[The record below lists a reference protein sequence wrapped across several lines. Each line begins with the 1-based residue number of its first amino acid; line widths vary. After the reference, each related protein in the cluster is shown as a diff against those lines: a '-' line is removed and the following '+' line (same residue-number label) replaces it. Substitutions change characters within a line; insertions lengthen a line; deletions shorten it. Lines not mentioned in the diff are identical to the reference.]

1 MYLSQ
6 WLKRV
11 LAGIN
16 PWLPV
21 LVFVTAF
28 HVNRGSVGDAI
39 IFAVGCLLLIAD
51 WKKWI
56 PWHMPER
63 PKVSGWVIGIVIAV
77 SFSVLLLTERNGW
90 QDRVLLLTLAPI
102 ALVMVYYRDHGPKP
116 GATKQM
122 ARTKWIWIT
131 LALFMAVSELFAY
144 IFATVYKD
152 DSSYPTI
159 SILVNP
165 VLESPWGRAIFLT
178 LWLLIG
184 VGLLQIRKKR
194 EHK

>member
-1 MYLSQ
+1 MKLL
-6 WLKRV
+6 LK
-11 LAGIN
+11 GIN

-28 HVNRGSVGDAI
+28 HINRGSIGDAI
-39 IFAVGCLLLIAD
+39 IFGIGSLFMIAD
-51 WKKWI
+51 WKKLI

-63 PKVSGWVIGIVIAV
+63 PKISGWVIGLVIAA
-77 SFSVLLLTERNGW
+77 SFGVLLLTERNGW
-90 QDRVLLLTLAPI
+90 QDKLLLLTLAPI

-122 ARTKWIWIT
+122 ARTKWIWMT
-131 LALFMAVSELFAY
+131 LALIMAVSELFAY

-152 DSSYPTI
+152 DKTYPTI

-165 VLESPWGRAIFLT
+165 ALESPWGRAIFLT

-184 VGLLQIRKKR
+184 VGLLQIRKRRAPK
-194 EHK
+194 